1 MDASMT
7 HASLARTDACPSA
20 FSFSRAAALLALF
33 VCAVGLSGCDKLK
46 ARDLLNK
53 GVAAFKNGQYDAA
66 VEDFKQAKD
75 LDPTLLNARLYLA
88 TAYASQYIPGAPSE
102 QNKNIGKQAIAEFKE
117 ILQTNPDNLSAIDGI
132 GSILFQMAGTPYD
145 PKLFEESKTY
155 HQKHIQLKPEDP
167 EPYYWI
173 AVIDWT
179 LAFRANGEMRKEYNE
194 KNIKKQV
201 RDTDALPAAIR
212 TDYLAKYG
220 TLIDEGISDL
230 QKAITLR
237 PDYDDAMAYLN
248 LLYRRKADTVESASD
263 RPSLQKHP
271 THRRPSVPATSSAA
285 LAIPISPICWKS
297 LTSSPTCAWMPPPSL
312 RPFFTT

>member
-20 FSFSRAAALLALF
+20 FSFRRAAALLALF

-53 GVAAFKNGQYDAA
+53 GVGAFKNGQYDAA

-117 ILQTNPDNLSAIDGI
+117 ILQTNPDNLSAIDGT

-155 HQKHIQLKPEDP
+155 HQKHISLKPEDP

-173 AVIDWT
+173 GVIDWT
-179 LAFRANGEMRKEYNE
+179 LAFRENLVMRGKWRLAHLTAKTLKDDDPMPPDVREDYVKENG
-194 KNIKKQV
+194 Q
-201 RDTDALPAAIR
+201 
-212 TDYLAKYG
+212 
-220 TLIDEGISDL
+220 LIDEGI
-230 QKAITLR
+230 T
-237 PDYDDAMAYLN
+237 N
-248 LLYRRKADTVESASD
+248 L
-263 RPSLQKHP
+263 
-271 THRRPSVPATSSAA
+271 
-285 LAIPISPICWKS
+285 
-297 LTSSPTCAWMPPPSL
+297 
-312 RPFFTT
+312 